1 MWGAAMATRTRFLRL
16 QRAGV
21 DQHRRTLARYSTWEM
36 WALPKADLGAGMAAK
51 IRFPR
56 RRLEA

>member
-1 MWGAAMATRTRFLRL
+1 MATRTRFLRL
-16 QRAGV
+16 QRAGG
-21 DQHRRTLARYSTWEM
+21 DHHRRTLARYSTWAM
-36 WALPKADLGAGMAAK
+36 WALPKEDLGPGMAAK